1 MEMDTGTNV
10 RGRAEEVRNRAV
22 DQARRV
28 TGATDRSLEIM
39 PSQVYVISAVASIVL
54 SAGLFLSGR
63 RNWGLFVGQ
72 WPPTMLAMGIY
83 TRVAK
88 RDHGKI
94 E

>member
-1 MEMDTGTNV
+1 MEVDTGTNV
-10 RGRAEEVRNRAV
+10 RGRVDEVRTRAV

-28 TGATDRSLEIM
+28 TGATDKGIELM
-39 PSQVYVISAVASIVL
+39 PSQIYVIGAICSVCL
-54 SAGLFLSGR
+54 SAALFLSGR

-83 TRVAK
+83 TRQSK
-88 RDHGKI
+88 RDHGRP